1 MIDKTYLELCINQY
15 KYEIFMLIILYKF
28 SSLLKKCKIYFE
40 AHYFDHIEMGGLF
53 ENRNRIIAIFRK

>member
-15 KYEIFMLIILYKF
+15 KYEIFMLLILYKF

-40 AHYFDHIEMGGLF
+40 AHYFDHIEMGGS
-53 ENRNRIIAIFRK
+53 I